1 MTEPAAKRADWLAG
15 KRLLWLGLMLVVTA
29 VLWRVAELR
38 QGASWVANHRTSLE
52 TSSAL
57 FGLGVL
63 ALVVFPFRKR
73 VAGKPLVRAGLHAGV
88 LMSCAVIYTK
98 LGWIPWLLAVVPGSR
113 AARQASGSASQMSAS
128 AAPPPARRGAAL
140 GARAALLGCV
150 VLWLVGVPA
159 SYATGRLWASA
170 FSAAGSSA
178 PGSFSPEREELLD
191 WVERRTVSAPLLA
204 GALVT
209 AFGVPLTALGGLL
222 AASSRRRREGH
233 PGEGDA
239 SSAGAE

>member
-15 KRLLWLGLMLVVTA
+15 KRLSWLGLMLVVTA

-63 ALVVFPFRKR
+63 ALV
-73 VAGKPLVRAGLHAGV
+73 
-88 LMSCAVIYTK
+88 
-98 LGWIPWLLAVVPGSR
+98 PGSR

-140 GARAALLGCV
+140 GARAAPLGCV

-191 WVERRTVSAPLLA
+191 WVERQTVSAPLLA